1 MNDDN
6 NLQELASSDARDVY
20 DTDYNIYYDSDD

>member
-20 DTDYNIYYDSDD
+20 DTEYSIYYDSDN